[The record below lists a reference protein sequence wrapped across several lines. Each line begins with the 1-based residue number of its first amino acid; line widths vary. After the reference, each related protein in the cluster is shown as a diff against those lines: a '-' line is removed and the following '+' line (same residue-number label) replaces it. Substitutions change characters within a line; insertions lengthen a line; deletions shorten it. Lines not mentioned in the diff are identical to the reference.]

1 MGTIKKVFFLLLIL
15 SVSLYSI
22 EWVSYDKAKV
32 LQKKNHKPIML
43 DVMRN
48 TCHYCKKMDKE
59 VFDNKEMAQWLQ
71 ERFILV
77 QINLDEDL
85 MPIDEEVTFTP
96 TFYFLDENG
105 KILKKIPGSWNIQ
118 DFKDLTRK
126 IK

>member
-43 DVMRN
+43 DVMRD

-59 VFDNKEMAQWLQ
+59 VFENKEMAQWLQ

-77 QINLDEDL
+77 QVNLDEDL

>member
-1 MGTIKKVFFLLLIL
+1 MGTIKKVFFLILLL
-15 SVSLYSI
+15 SISLHAI
-22 EWVSYDKAKV
+22 EWLSYDEAKV

-43 DVMRN
+43 DVMRD
-48 TCHYCKKMDKE
+48 TCHYCIKMDKE
-59 VFDNKEMAQWLQ
+59 VFENKEMAEWLQ

>member
-43 DVMRN
+43 DVMRD

>member
-1 MGTIKKVFFLLLIL
+1 MGTIKKVFFLILLL
-15 SVSLYSI
+15 SISLHAI
-22 EWVSYDKAKV
+22 EWLSYDEAKV

-43 DVMRN
+43 DVMRD
-48 TCHYCKKMDKE
+48 TCHYYIKMDKE
-59 VFDNKEMAQWLQ
+59 VFKNKEMAEWLQ

>member
-1 MGTIKKVFFLLLIL
+1 MGTIKKVFFLFIIL
-15 SVSLYSI
+15 TTSLWAI
-22 EWVSYDKAKV
+22 EWLSYDEAKV

>member
-1 MGTIKKVFFLLLIL
+1 MGTIKKVFFLILLFSI
-15 SVSLYSI
+15 SIHAI
-22 EWVSYDKAKV
+22 EWLSYDEAKV

-43 DVMRN
+43 DVMRD

>member
-22 EWVSYDKAKV
+22 EWVSYDKAKA

-43 DVMRN
+43 DVMRD

-59 VFDNKEMAQWLQ
+59 VFENKDMAQWLQ

-96 TFYFLDENG
+96 TFYFLDENN
-105 KILKKIPGSWNIQ
+105 KILKKFQVLGI
-118 DFKDLTRK
+118 FKILK
-126 IK
+126 I

>member
-1 MGTIKKVFFLLLIL
+1 MGTIKKVFFLILLFSI
-15 SVSLYSI
+15 SIHAI
-22 EWVSYDKAKV
+22 EWLSYDKAKV

-43 DVMRN
+43 DVMRD

>member
-1 MGTIKKVFFLLLIL
+1 MGTIKKVFFLIFIL
-15 SVSLYSI
+15 SASLWAT
-22 EWVSYDKAKV
+22 EWLNYDQAKA

-43 DVMRN
+43 DIMRN
-48 TCHYCKKMDKE
+48 TCHFCKKMDQD
-59 VFDNKEMAQWLQ
+59 VFSNKEMIQWLQ

-96 TFYFLDENG
+96 TFYFLDESG

-118 DFKDLTRK
+118 DFKDLTRN